1 MNLLNRVMSYDK
13 TKVGNQESCN
23 CVECV
28 GINDVSEKK
37 EIVGNFRFADDFLR
51 KIENYRMMCRE
62 KELLTII
69 NLKYWYKDKKTK
81 TFIWK
86 ALHIHGDKYDY
97 SNVKYIKSM
106 MPVEIIC
113 RVEGH
118 EPFPQTP
125 SNHLTGRG
133 CKKCGFET
141 LATER
146 RVTLEEFIE
155 RANETH
161 GLGRYDYSKVNY
173 LNMNT
178 EVIISCPNHEKPY
191 EFPQKP
197 IVHLNGS
204 GCPKCANKKRADEL
218 RITTEEFINQ
228 SNIIHNYKYDYSKVN
243 YIDYDTEVIIIC
255 PKHGDFKQTPHGH
268 LSGHGCQT
276 CAREYTG
283 LCNKSNLEEFKK
295 NGNIVHGKGTYDY
308 SKVNYINNQT
318 EVIIICPIHG
328 DFPQTP
334 ANHLQGEGC
343 PSCRESKGEMKIRI
357 FLTNNDI
364 QFEREKRFEDCRH
377 KKPLPFDFYLPR
389 YNLCI
394 EFDGKQHFM
403 PTSFNFLE
411 KENDDKKLKNLK
423 QIQFHDQIKNEY
435 CKNNGIN
442 LLRIRYNEN
451 IEEKLTRYFLKN

>member
-23 CVECV
+23 CMECV

-133 CKKCGFET
+133 CKKCGFEK
-141 LATER
+141 LANER

-155 RANETH
+155 RANEIH
-161 GLGRYDYSKVNY
+161 GIGRYDYSKVNY

-295 NGNIVHGKGTYDY
+295 NGNIVHGEGTYDY

-343 PSCRESKGEMKIRI
+343 PSCR
-357 FLTNNDI
+357 
-364 QFEREKRFEDCRH
+364 
-377 KKPLPFDFYLPR
+377 
-389 YNLCI
+389 
-394 EFDGKQHFM
+394 
-403 PTSFNFLE
+403 
-411 KENDDKKLKNLK
+411 
-423 QIQFHDQIKNEY
+423 
-435 CKNNGIN
+435 
-442 LLRIRYNEN
+442 NEN
-451 IEEKLTRYFLKN
+451 